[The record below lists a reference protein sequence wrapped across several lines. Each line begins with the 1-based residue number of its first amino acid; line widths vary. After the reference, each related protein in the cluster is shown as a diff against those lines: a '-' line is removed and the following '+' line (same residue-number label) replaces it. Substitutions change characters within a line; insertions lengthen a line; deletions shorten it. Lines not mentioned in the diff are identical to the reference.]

1 MSNALGGYTKA
12 QFIQDIKN
20 AKAKGQHVIISVGG
34 AEGTTYITNE
44 EAANQFATSLI
55 SIIEEYGFE
64 GVDIDFEG
72 GAVSGTDY
80 IAEALR
86 TVRNHFG
93 EDFIITMAP
102 ETYYFQD
109 TNPNGTMATSAYY
122 RLAYKIRDILTICYP
137 QFYNS
142 GAMNGYNGFNA
153 QVGTADFLTSLSTL
167 LLENGLRADQVAL
180 GLPSTSKA
188 ASSGYVSTDIIST
201 AVKALV
207 NGTSSGKFTAPKAY
221 PTLRGVMTWSINW
234 DATNNYTWAK
244 SMSSLMD
251 SLEKH
256 EQPTTKQATTVAPTT
271 KTPVT
276 EAPTVA
282 PTTKNETT
290 AAGQPELKPTEVIG
304 LTIQEQKAGKV
315 TYVWGQTQEQIA
327 SGQTYKVYIDGQY
340 IESYTVAT
348 STTYTFTT
356 NGKHTIRVTA
366 NLNGYETEGQ
376 TIEVTVQ
383 GLTQD
388 ATTKTPVQTTA
399 TTTKAPEQTTNPG
412 TVTTGLSSRLMIG
425 YYHTWNNDGNPF
437 IKLRDVDKNWDVI
450 NISFAEP
457 EKAGSTDGK
466 MKFDIS
472 GLTSDY
478 TKDDFKKDVKSLQ
491 AQGK

>member
-1 MSNALGGYTKA
+1 MNCTYAHTSNLGWSPTDAATLWKLRTDLVAGEVQTTKNSGSEQETTENNYTVNSKLPEHMVTGYWHNFLNGSTALKISDVPDYYDMICVSFANSSTTPGKVTFELDKDLSNALGGYTKA

-72 GAVSGTDY
+72 GAVSGTDIY
-80 IAEALR
+80 ARSHLELY
-86 TVRNHFG
+86 VNHFG

-282 PTTKNETT
+282 PNNKERNNCK
-290 AAGQPELKPTEVIG
+290 QV
-304 LTIQEQKAGKV
+304 
-315 TYVWGQTQEQIA
+315 
-327 SGQTYKVYIDGQY
+327 S
-340 IESYTVAT
+340 
-348 STTYTFTT
+348 
-356 NGKHTIRVTA
+356 
-366 NLNGYETEGQ
+366 LN
-376 TIEVTVQ
+376 
-383 GLTQD
+383 
-388 ATTKTPVQTTA
+388 
-399 TTTKAPEQTTNPG
+399 
-412 TVTTGLSSRLMIG
+412 
-425 YYHTWNNDGNPF
+425 
-437 IKLRDVDKNWDVI
+437 
-450 NISFAEP
+450 
-457 EKAGSTDGK
+457 
-466 MKFDIS
+466 
-472 GLTSDY
+472 
-478 TKDDFKKDVKSLQ
+478 
-491 AQGK
+491 

>member
-1 MSNALGGYTKA
+1 MEQN
-12 QFIQDIKN
+12 
-20 AKAKGQHVIISVGG
+20 
-34 AEGTTYITNE
+34 GTTYITNE
-44 EAANQFATSLI
+44 EAANQFAKSLI

-207 NGTSSGKFTAPKAY
+207 NGTSSGNFTAPKAY

-290 AAGQPELKPTEVIG
+290 AAGQPELKPTEVIS

-340 IESYTVAT
+340 IESYTAAT

-388 ATTKTPVQTTA
+388 ATTNTPVQTTA

-491 AQGK
+491 AQGKKIVLSIGGYERIFLINIRRCCKSVCK